1 MKKIKIAYFLWMV
14 SILMIVA
21 PALSAQENN
30 EPEEVSSVGTYLN
43 FSTLYT
49 SNDSVELSAKLTIRR
64 GRTFI
69 ELQNAPITFSASNGT
84 DLVDLGEAVT
94 DSTGFALLN
103 IPLTP
108 PLPADVEGLISYQ
121 ADFQGTDKYDASSE
135 VFMSK
140 PASLK
145 VSFFEEDSIK
155 YIRVTGMQINPS
167 GEMEPIAEESVYLFV
182 PSLFRPLP
190 IGDIWLDEEGTG
202 YVDFPPTIIGD
213 STGQILV
220 IARIDEHDLYGFV
233 KGEAWSSWAIPK
245 YFLAEEKPTR
255 TLWTPIAPLWMIITL
270 IILLAGVWGH
280 YIYAIIE
287 LVTIKRIAKENEY

>member
-14 SILMIVA
+14 TILMLLV
-21 PALSAQENN
+21 PTLSAQKDN

-43 FSTLYT
+43 FSTLYS
-49 SNDSVELSAKLTIRR
+49 SNDSVELSAKLSIRR

-69 ELQNAPITFSASNGT
+69 ELQNAPVTFSVFNGT
-84 DLVDLGEAVT
+84 EHLDLGEVVT
-94 DSTGFALLN
+94 DSTGFARLT

-108 PLPADVEGLISYQ
+108 FLPADDEGLISYQ

-155 YIRVTGMQINPS
+155 YIRVTGMQFNPS
-167 GEMEPIAEESVYLFV
+167 WEMEPIAEESVYLFV

-202 YVDFPPTIIGD
+202 FVDFPPTIIGD